1 MAFSGIYFN
10 NKEYNQ
16 MWFEGNLVW
25 QKGEIDYSQRIN
37 LEQVGSPYNTNTQVN
52 EKALQF
58 QDYDK
63 YSSPYWA
70 YFHSSQGGYEHKVG
84 IVIPIPTTVNTEY
97 AIIKG
102 LIKSDASR
110 SGLLFMNEEEIKF
123 SLGEE
128 IATYDSTKYYEFE
141 AIASTST
148 GNVIFHVSDFDIG
161 YNKVVALGDITIEPI
176 VSTTSEYAKLVR
188 VATSYPYIHS
198 ITLESSL
205 TDTTI
210 IQGTTF
216 TITPTVLPTNYVGD
230 EIVVTYDTNYLSYDG
245 ATFTVLDTATFG
257 EEITITYSSKLN
269 PSASA
274 TYTIKVKEYVPITSI
289 VLSHNLDIPL
299 TDVPIHTTFTIT
311 PIIEPSDYTLSDLQ
325 VVYNSDYLITDD
337 NMTFTVLG
345 IAEGQVLDI
354 AYMGK
359 TNSIVKSISLTVS
372 GVAYPYPEV
381 DSVVTYVNTS
391 SSAYSKTFTVI
402 DSTLPYSINGVETTS
417 FSFPPNV
424 ETQVKL
430 VNLKPCYGGGYV
442 YPIKYEQLRIPNL
455 TDLSDLFYYFASQDG
470 YEYSWQ
476 PQYFELTTTPT
487 AMSRMFSNNE
497 YLTQEMMEQF
507 KPLLKAFNTSQI
519 TDMKDMFH
527 NCLLISELDLTN
539 FDMTNV
545 VNKDRMLTNLNATI
559 RVNKDKWLSD
569 TYWCSYGAE
578 NAKFILVDSEGNEE
592 QVYQPMYYTEFGV
605 TESLPTWLEKYASTT
620 GSQSSE
626 KFVYGNGHYYVS
638 TDSYYGGSP
647 SITFKV
653 VAPISGNLRIY
664 TSQEDDGYADREY
677 IYFGENTN
685 SLTQVLSSSSSGT
698 EYDYRLKAR
707 ATKMYVE
714 EGKTYYI
721 KNQFSQDSSDN
732 RYDGGV
738 HIYGFSVDLLSNIE
752 SISLTHDLD
761 TSTDVLVGTIFNVIP
776 TVLPSRHGDDELLID
791 YDTNSLSMTENQ
803 FTVLNKAYGK
813 TLQII
818 YYSKNNNSINAI
830 LEFKVEEAPSVDA
843 GETVL
848 TYDTFNS
855 EAQTESRHLTLTKD
869 ETENTITMTSAYY
882 TSNYYKNSLYVRT
895 DVPLPKKATVK
906 ITGETKANI
915 HRAYKDGYYPNNVIA
930 FITPTTNTTW
940 VGASTGYVPPSDGI
954 VYTTGNSVSS
964 ALETYEGAKY
974 VHLFQTNPYSDYLA
988 SGSSTFYPFDY
999 NFQYEFDTE
1008 PKFFLFCTTN
1018 HGNYQNS
1025 LRVGNYIT
1033 YKDLKV
1039 EVYIKH
1045 CASIDLVSDIEDL
1058 TNVTQSTFTITPN
1071 ILPFDAQEDLVAEY
1085 DTNYIEMTK
1094 ENTFS
1099 LREGSQGR
1107 TLSITYKGKYSNVKS
1122 NTLTFTVSED
1132 AVLTSPYIV
1141 DWTQSTAPT
1150 LPDYMTV
1157 DKNNTY
1163 SFSHGTYT
1171 TDVYGLISNN
1181 KGKKSTTAY
1190 TRYKYVAP
1198 ISGDLTFTYR
1208 CSAETNYDYLT
1219 VHVNTSTSQPS
1230 TTSATNQVFTTKG
1243 VSTYADT
1250 DGTAS
1255 VSVVE
1260 GTTYYIHVQYY
1271 KDTSG
1276 DSGYDRGCIRTI
1288 DVV

>member
-257 EEITITYSSKLN
+257 EETTITYSSKLN

-487 AMSRMFSNNE
+487 AMSGMFSNNE

-776 TVLPSRHGDDELLID
+776 TVEPTVHNDDELLID
-791 YDTNSLSMTENQ
+791 YDTNCLSMTDNQ
-803 FTVLNKAYGK
+803 FTVLDKAYGQ

-830 LEFKVEEAPSVDA
+830 IEFSVEEAPIIEA
-843 GETVL
+843 EETVL

-855 EAQTESRHLTLTKD
+855 VAQTGSRYLTFTKD
-869 ETENTITMTSAYY
+869 ETENTMTMQCAYY
-882 TSNYYKNSLYVRT
+882 TSNYYTSNLYVKT
-895 DVPLPKKATVK
+895 DVPLPKKATLK
-906 ITGETKANI
+906 ITGETKASIKKVSNY
-915 HRAYKDGYYPNNVIA
+915 ANNVIA
-930 FITPTTNTTW
+930 YIGESNTPRID
-940 VGASTGYVPPSDGI
+940 VGASENIPNDGI
-954 VYTTGNSVSS
+954 VYKTLYYGSNY
-964 ALETYEGAKY
+964 AQTYENATVIGLCQ
-974 VHLFQTNPYSDYLA
+974 VNPKLESF
-988 SGSSTFYPFDY
+988 GSSTTFYPFEY
-999 NFQYEFDTE
+999 NFQYDFDYDE
-1008 PKFFLFCTTN
+1008 PKFFLYVSTQN
-1018 HGNYQNS
+1018 GSYANS
-1025 LRVGNYIT
+1025 LTTANFIT

-1039 EVYIKH
+1039 EVHIKH
-1045 CASIDLVSDIEDL
+1045 CASISLTTDLEDL
-1058 TNVTQSTFTITPN
+1058 TNVTQSTFTIAPN
-1071 ILPFDAQEDLVAEY
+1071 VLPIDYQEDLVAEY
-1085 DTNYIEMTK
+1085 DANYIEMTK
-1094 ENTFS
+1094 ENTFT
-1099 LREGSQGR
+1099 LLEGSQGR
-1107 TLSITYKGKYSNVKS
+1107 TLSITYRGKYSNVKS
-1122 NTLTFTVSED
+1122 NTLTFTVAED
-1132 AVLTSPYIV
+1132 AVLTSPYII

-1150 LPDYMTV
+1150 LPEYMTV

-1163 SFSHGTYT
+1163 SFSHGLYT
-1171 TDVYGLISNN
+1171 TDVYGLIPNN

-1198 ISGDLTFTYR
+1198 KSGDLTFTYR

-1243 VSTYADT
+1243 VDKYADT

-1260 GTTYYIHVQYY
+1260 GTTYYIHIQYY

>member
-1 MAFSGIYFN
+1 MPFSGIFFN
-10 NKEYNQ
+10 GKEYNE
-16 MWFEGNLVW
+16 MWFEGNRLW
-25 QKGEIDYSQRIN
+25 QKGEIDYSQYIN
-37 LEQVGSPYNTNTQVN
+37 LEEMARGYETAYVF
-52 EKALQF
+52 F
-58 QDYDK
+58 QDYDE
-63 YSSPYWA
+63 YLSPYWA
-70 YFHSSQGGYEHKVG
+70 SFNGYNGVTVNKARL
-84 IVIPIPTTVNTEY
+84 IIPIPTTINTEY
-97 AIIKG
+97 VLVKG
-102 LIKSDASR
+102 LVKTNGTSSTSIRVWGEGSTGIS
-110 SGLLFMNEEEIKF
+110 FT
-123 SLGEE
+123 LGEE
-128 IATYDSTKYYEFE
+128 VVSFDGAKYYEFE
-141 AIASTST
+141 VLLSCSSKEMRFGFYSNASNKYDKYAYGQISI
-148 GNVIFHVSDFDIG
+148 GNVTMQPVVS
-161 YNKVVALGDITIEPI
+161 A
-176 VSTTSEYAKLVR
+176 TSEYGMLVKE
-188 VATSYPYIHS
+188 ANYPYIRS

-230 EIVVTYDTNYLSYDG
+230 EIVLTYDTNYLSYDG
-245 ATFTVLDTATFG
+245 TTFTVLDTATFG
-257 EEITITYSSKLN
+257 EETTITYSSKLN

-274 TYTIKVKEYVPITSI
+274 TYTIKVKEFVPITSI
-289 VLSHNLDIPL
+289 VLEHNLDIPL

-337 NMTFTVLG
+337 NMTFTILE

-391 SSAYSKTFTVI
+391 TTSEISKTFTVI
-402 DSTLPYSINGVETTS
+402 DSTLPYSINGVETNT

-430 VNLKPCYGGGYV
+430 VNLKPCSGGNYI

-455 TDLSDLFYYFASQDG
+455 TDLSDLFYYFAHHEE
-470 YEYSWQ
+470 YEHSWQ
-476 PQYFELTTTPT
+476 PQYFELTTNPT

-545 VNKDRMLTNLNATI
+545 VNKDRMFTNLNATI
-559 RVNKDKWLSD
+559 RVDKDKWLSD

-592 QVYQPMYYTEFGV
+592 QIYQPMYYTEFGV
-605 TESLPTWLEKYASTT
+605 TESLPTWIEKYASTT

-626 KFVYGNGHYYVS
+626 KFIYGDGHYYVS

-653 VAPISGNLRIY
+653 VAPISGYLRVY

-677 IYFGENTN
+677 IYFGENTS

-707 ATKMYVE
+707 ATKVYVE

-721 KNQFSQDSSDN
+721 KNQFSQNDSNN

-776 TVLPSRHGDDELLID
+776 TVLPSRYDDDELLID

-818 YYSKNNNSINAI
+818 YYSKNDNSINAI
-830 LEFKVEEAPSVDA
+830 LEFTVEEAPSVDA

-855 EAQTESRHLTLTKD
+855 VAQTESRYLTFTKD
-869 ETENTITMTSAYY
+869 ETENTMTMQCAYR
-882 TSNYYKNSLYVRT
+882 TSNYYESELYVTT
-895 DVPLPKKATVK
+895 DIYLPKKCRVK
-906 ITGETKANI
+906 VTGESKGSIPYITGYANNQLFFI
-915 HRAYKDGYYPNNVIA
+915 SNLNSFVYYSSY
-930 FITPTTNTTW
+930 TM
-940 VGASTGYVPPSDGI
+940 PSDG
-954 VYTTGNSVSS
+954 VLYKSGNNPI
-964 ALETYEGAKY
+964 ETSEGATQ
-974 VHLFQTNPYSDYLA
+974 VGLFQTNPNLTSLG
-988 SGSSTFYPFDY
+988 SGNYPF
-999 NFQYEFDTE
+999 EFDFEYSFDYE
-1008 PKFFLFCTTN
+1008 PSFNLFCSTHN
-1018 HGNYQNS
+1018 GSYANS
-1025 LRVGNYIT
+1025 LLTSSYMT

-1058 TNVTQSTFTITPN
+1058 TNVTQSTFTITPI
-1071 ILPFDAQEDLVAEY
+1071 ILPTDAQEDLVAEY
-1085 DTNYIEMTK
+1085 DTNYIKMTK

-1099 LREGSQGR
+1099 LLAGSQGK

-1132 AVLTSPYIV
+1132 LKLPYIV
-1141 DWTQSTAPT
+1141 DFTQSTAPT
-1150 LPDYMTV
+1150 LPLWLTEEVLRD
-1157 DKNNTY
+1157 TY
-1163 SFSHGTYT
+1163 YFTHGTYEYDGT
-1171 TDVYGLISNN
+1171 TYGLVESTYPTTTKQFWNCYKVVAPMTGTLEITFRAYTYSSSYPFVIHATSSATQPTYS
-1181 KGKKSTTAY
+1181 STTNQIVKASNY
-1190 TRYKYVAP
+1190 
-1198 ISGDLTFTYR
+1198 TYR
-1208 CSAETNYDYLT
+1208 
-1219 VHVNTSTSQPS
+1219 
-1230 TTSATNQVFTTKG
+1230 
-1243 VSTYADT
+1243 DT
-1250 DGTAS
+1250 DGVATLS
-1255 VSVVE
+1255 VTE
-1260 GTTYYIHVQYY
+1260 GQTYYIHIQHRRYGSSTAY
-1271 KDTSG
+1271 S
-1276 DSGYDRGCIRTI
+1276 SCIRSFKITP
-1288 DVV
+1288 